1 MSKTKQE
8 RKVKLNF
15 DDVVKK
21 TKVCPDHGDCG
32 FFLNEKKCSLCGKEL
47 VILRTLWIKYGFLS
61 EYHRKDSGKN
71 KNNPHIDWKITTDM
85 IPVEILDK
93 IIDKIIFGKSS
104 ATLKLEFLEDKEH
117 AKIK

>member
-8 RKVKLNF
+8 NRIKLNF
-15 DDVVKK
+15 DDIVKK

-32 FFLNEKKCSLCGKEL
+32 FYLNEKKCSLCGTE
-47 VILRTLWIKYGFLS
+47 LWIKYGFLS

-71 KNNPHIDWKITTDM
+71 KKNPHIDWKITTDM

-104 ATLKLEFLEDKEH
+104 ATLKLEFLEDKED